1 MTREIHMNGRR
12 YIVEPGEPVA
22 TGPTVRIRAPRQAEN
37 VTLLATSCRPGA
49 PIVNVKD

>member
-22 TGPTVRIRAPRQAEN
+22 TGPTVRIRPRQAEN
-37 VTLLATSCRPGA
+37 VAPLATSCRPGA
-49 PIVNVKD
+49 PIVNLRD